1 MGGAKPYIYTTGIQA
16 THVQRTTR
24 NVVPTRPLRC
34 TVLPLQ
40 QRPCFQFLLNP
51 SLCLSLF
58 PSPSYPQYDRAR
70 YPLPAHHRCGGVDR
84 LRTLMVSNLAGLS
97 WLRPY
102 KVQLI

>member
-1 MGGAKPYIYTTGIQA
+1 MGSEALYIHNWYTGYARAAYYQERSSNTPLALYCVASA
-16 THVQRTTR
+16 TA
-24 NVVPTRPLRC
+24 PL
-34 TVLPLQ
+34 L
-40 QRPCFQFLLNP
+40 P